1 MTTLDTVHSG
11 DLPSGNGRN
20 YLNASSGF
28 ASWFFTLDHKRIALL
43 YMASTVGALAL
54 GGLFAMLVRTELTS
68 PNRVLMDAETY
79 NKMFTLHGSIMIF
92 LFIIPS
98 IPAVFGNFAL
108 PLMIGAKDVAFP
120 KLNLLSYHMYATGAL
135 LAVVSILLGPV
146 DTGWTFY
153 TPYSIKSQSSVI
165 VIMLAVFILGFSS
178 ILTGLNFFVT
188 IQKMRIK
195 EMTWYKMPLF
205 LWALY
210 ATAIIQIIATP
221 VLGITVLL
229 LIMDRLGFGI
239 FNPALGGDP
248 LLFQHFF
255 WFYSHPA
262 VYIMVLP
269 GMGIM
274 SELVTTFSR
283 KTIFGYKT
291 VAYSSIA
298 IALISLLVWGHHLFV
313 AGQSELVN
321 IIFSFLTLFVAVPT
335 AIKIFNWIATMYK
348 GAIQLDTPML
358 FAMAFI
364 LLFTIGGLTGVMI
377 AILSVDVH
385 LHDTYFIVAH
395 FHYTMLGGPLMA
407 FFGGLHYWW
416 PKMFG
421 RMYNEAAGR
430 ISAVLIF
437 LGMNITFFTMFII
450 GSQGQPRRT
459 YTYDPGF
466 TDLNRIT
473 TFGSYLIG
481 IGFVIMVIN
490 LLNSLYSGKKTPANP
505 WGSSSLEW
513 QTSSPPPTEN
523 FTSPPKMREPYEY
536 SDLEYIDDDIGFI
549 VKNKD

>member
-1 MTTLDTVHSG
+1 
-11 DLPSGNGRN
+11 
-20 YLNASSGF
+20 
-28 ASWFFTLDHKRIALL
+28 
-43 YMASTVGALAL
+43 
-54 GGLFAMLVRTELTS
+54 
-68 PNRVLMDAETY
+68 
-79 NKMFTLHGSIMIF
+79 
-92 LFIIPS
+92 
-98 IPAVFGNFAL
+98 
-108 PLMIGAKDVAFP
+108 MIGAKDVAFP